1 MNRGEVNK
9 MEIKAYAK
17 INISLDVVGKRKD
30 GYHLLKMIMQ
40 QIELYDLINIE
51 KCYKGIN
58 IKCNKGYVPTDER
71 NLAYKAAKLFL
82 DTYNVDSG
90 INININKNIPVA
102 AGLAGGST
110 DAAAVLKA
118 MRKLFNVDVNNP
130 ELMKLGLR
138 IGADVPYCITGGTAL
153 CEGIGEIITPLNAFK
168 GHILVLVKPNF
179 GVSTKNVY
187 KSLDINKIIKHVNTQ
202 ALIES
207 ISHQELGETCKHLKN
222 VLENVTLKK
231 YNTIRNIKDC
241 IIRYGALGSLM
252 SGSGPTVYG
261 FFDDMLKAQ
270 KCYDIFKSK
279 YDDVFITR
287 TI

>member
-1 MNRGEVNK
+1 

-17 INISLDVVGKRKD
+17 INISLDVVGKRDD

-51 KCYKGIN
+51 KCYKGIS
-58 IKCNKGYVPTDER
+58 IKCNKEYVPTDER

-82 DTYNVDSG
+82 DTYKIDSG
-90 INININKNIPVA
+90 VNINIHKNIPVA

-118 MRKLFNVDVNNP
+118 MRKLFNVDVNNQ
-130 ELMKLGLR
+130 ELMKLGLK

-207 ISHQELGETCKHLKN
+207 ISHQELGETCKYLKN

-231 YNTIRNIKDC
+231 YHTIRNIKDGM
-241 IIRYGALGSLM
+241 IRYGALGSLM